1 VTMRIVALILF
12 VFAAGFLWEAS
23 RYPFGTLGAPGPG
36 FLPVVL
42 GVAFALLALALLVRP
57 GQPVEPVIPPDRGAA
72 VRIIATVAAIAVTI
86 LVFDLLGFLVAGT
99 LMMLVLLLVLDRRP
113 IRAVVLAPVS
123 VMFVYA
129 VFKVWLRVPLPS
141 GVLSF

>member
-1 VTMRIVALILF
+1 M
-12 VFAAGFLWEAS
+12 
-23 RYPFGTLGAPGPG
+23 
-36 FLPVVL
+36 
-42 GVAFALLALALLVRP
+42 
-57 GQPVEPVIPPDRGAA
+57 
-72 VRIIATVAAIAVTI
+72 RIIATVAAIAVTI